1 MREPRVDLSSAPAP
15 GPGPRHSSIVPESPS
30 PSNKHQGRRSPPL
43 NGALL
48 APAEEQAAEL
58 PAGPPILIVSIDTES
73 EFDWNGP
80 FLRTQTSVRNV
91 RNQSMAQ
98 EIFDRFGVR
107 PIYLVDYAVATQPE
121 AYLPLREIFQSKRCE
136 IGAHL
141 HPWITP
147 PFLEE
152 LGARASFSQ
161 NLPVSLQR
169 VKLTQLT
176 EAIERSFDFHPLAY
190 RAGRL
195 GVGEEIAEI
204 LVSLGYQIDM
214 SVLPGIDMRRIYG
227 PDFRQGL
234 DRPYWFGSDLSLLE
248 IPATPCFAG
257 LLAGRALPKAV
268 SIELYDQLSR
278 PSLERFRI
286 RGVFS
291 RLRLLEWIPPS
302 PEGVTLTELH
312 RLTREFLSRSRR
324 VFVLSYHS
332 SSLLPGST
340 QYVQSASDLTDFLG
354 RIEGFLDFFI
364 GKLGGVTM
372 TPSELRAVL
381 PQRQQPQR
389 FLPEQQPPAA
399 AALLGEAGR
408 AGE

>member
-1 MREPRVDLSSAPAP
+1 M
-15 GPGPRHSSIVPESPS
+15 
-30 PSNKHQGRRSPPL
+30 
-43 NGALL
+43 
-48 APAEEQAAEL
+48 
-58 PAGPPILIVSIDTES
+58 SIDTES

-98 EIFDRFGVR
+98 EMFDRFGVR

-121 AYLPLREIFQSKRCE
+121 AYLPLREIYQSKRCE

-152 LGARASFSQ
+152 LSARASFSQ
-161 NLPVSLQR
+161 NLPASLQ
-169 VKLTQLT
+169 KAKITQLT
-176 EAIERSFDFHPLAY
+176 EAIERSFDFHPLCY

-195 GVGEEIAEI
+195 GVGEEIAEMLI
-204 LVSLGYQIDM
+204 SLGYKIDM
-214 SVLPGIDMRRIYG
+214 SVLPGIDMHRIYG

-234 DRPYWFGSDLSLLE
+234 DRPYWFGRDLALLE
-248 IPATPCFAG
+248 IPATPSFVG
-257 LLAGRALPKAV
+257 LLAARAMPKAV

-278 PSLERFRI
+278 PIFDKLHM
-286 RGVFS
+286 RGVLA

-302 PEGVTLTELH
+302 PEGVTLSELH
-312 RLTREFLSRSRR
+312 RLLRAFLSRGNR

-340 QYVQSASDLTDFLG
+340 EYVRSQADLSGFLS
-354 RIEGFLDFFI
+354 RIEKFLDFFI
-364 GKLGGVTM
+364 NKLGGISM

-381 PQRQQPQR
+381 APGQQFRP
-389 FLPEQQPPAA
+389 LALEHQPHSAP

-408 AGE
+408 AGD